1 MIIQY
6 NAGKTT
12 QVPQFLLD
20 DPEIGPVCRIVVTQP
35 RRLSAIS
42 VSERIA
48 AERGEN
54 IGGTIGYNIRLESEK
69 SRTTQVI
76 LNSFLIFHAAT
87 LALYF

>member
-1 MIIQY
+1 MSTT
-6 NAGKTT
+6 GKTT

-20 DPEIGPVCRIVVTQP
+20 DPEIGPACRIVVTQP

-48 AERGEN
+48 AERGEH

-76 LNSFLIFHAAT
+76 SNTIFM
-87 LALYF
+87 LA